1 MDVMQLSMKPQM
13 TASRYAKVRAY
24 DNHYR
29 VTTNNEATTM
39 ATYDSGVTSVFQ
51 QPQATNEGM
60 TLGSIQ
66 YVGVLK
72 DIILLNYRPVSQPMV
87 LFKCDWVTPG
97 FDRWGNPTYKQD
109 EDGFLLANFRNLK
122 AEVTEP
128 FVFPSQ
134 VQQVFYADE
143 PNTPWWKVVLHKEAR
158 SKRIVAENSE
168 EIGTPIDNVIGIE
181 VPFIIPEV
189 LSNTTFVGAIE
200 LTGTEAIL
208 GAAGL

>member
-13 TASRYAKVRAY
+13 TSSRYAKVRAY

-29 VTTNNEATTM
+29 VTTDNEAITM
-39 ATYDSGVTSVFQ
+39 ATYDSRVASIFQ
-51 QPQATNEGM
+51 QPHATNEGM

-72 DIILLNYRPVSQPMV
+72 DIILLNYRPVSQLVV

-97 FDRWGNPTYKQD
+97 FDRWENLTYKRD

-122 AEVTEP
+122 AEVTVP

-134 VQQVFYADE
+134 VQQMFYADE
-143 PNTPWWKVVLHKEAR
+143 PNTLWWRVVLHKEAR
-158 SKRIVAENSE
+158 FKCIIAENSE
-168 EIGTPIDNVIGIE
+168 EIR
-181 VPFIIPEV
+181 
-189 LSNTTFVGAIE
+189 LL
-200 LTGTEAIL
+200 LTM
-208 GAAGL
+208 